1 MANFMENIKS
11 YLPLA
16 LAVLGFIVTFTT
28 IQTSV
33 EQLQKDVAEL
43 KIAEAKNNETYLQ
56 IQVKLAEIGRDI
68 QYIKQSIAN

>member
-1 MANFMENIKS
+1 MDNLKS

-16 LAVLGFIVTFTT
+16 LAILGFIVTFTT

>member
-1 MANFMENIKS
+1 MTNFMENIKT

-16 LAVLGFIVTFTT
+16 LAVLGFIATFTT
-28 IQTSV
+28 IQASV

-68 QYIKQSIAN
+68 QYIKQSISN

>member
-1 MANFMENIKS
+1 MTNIMENIKT

-28 IQTSV
+28 IQASV